1 MSEEEESGTLDVS
14 ESGVSLQHLLAQA
27 VESEIEAAETYR
39 NLLDKDL
46 PERARPKVKRLVA
59 QEEEHEENLRTIFE
73 DFFPDEEISLPERSG
88 IEVPP
93 EIARS
98 DNPREII
105 EKAME
110 TERESENFY
119 SELIDEFDEKEVRRL
134 LGYLAANER
143 EHYEIL
149 KVERDKLE

>member
-1 MSEEEESGTLDVS
+1 MREEEESATPDVS
-14 ESGVSLQHLLAQA
+14 ESGVSLQKLLAQA
-27 VESEIEAAETYR
+27 IKSEIEAAKTYR
-39 NLLDKDL
+39 NLLDKNL
-46 PERARPKVKRLVA
+46 TERVRPKVKRLVA

-73 DFFPDEEISLPERSG
+73 DFFPDEEITLPERSG

-98 DNPREII
+98 DSAKEII

-110 TERESENFY
+110 TERETEKFY
-119 SELIDEFDEKEVRRL
+119 GELIGEFDDKEVRRL

-149 KVERDKLE
+149 KIERDKLE